1 MEFNYKNFPPTKNND
16 SKRIKSLQLLYYN
29 SHVIVRFYKKN
40 PHLFSLFMCYNKN
53 VWRLQK
59 IFVNFAGIFTMK
71 IIDEIINCTT
81 EGYPIDRISGSPE
94 DILFL
99 DIETTG
105 LSPKNSTIYL
115 IGCAYYKNG
124 TWNLKQFFADRR
136 GDEED
141 IVRAFILFAKDYKV
155 LMHFNGNR
163 FDIPFIQFKC
173 DRFHIENVL
182 DKLESI
188 DIYKRIAPYKNL
200 LGIPDCKQKT
210 VELFLG
216 IDRKDIYSGGELIK
230 VYKDFLIDP
239 DEEKYEVLL
248 LHNADD
254 VRGMFS
260 LLPALYYH
268 DFFRMIL
275 QQKVIIFKTD
285 SPVFPQVRTGFS
297 IDEVSDNEN
306 PDAVIDLPIRAM
318 KVQANYYNDIDGK
331 QKEEI
336 LMKVSLPDVLPSSI
350 GGSAD
355 GCFFKA
361 EGDSATIRIPLYEA
375 ELKYFYNNYKDYY
388 YLPSEDQAL
397 HKSVAQFV
405 DKTHRVQATAATCY
419 TRKPGQYLVQWDSV
433 FTPVFKKEYSDKT
446 LYFELTDKL
455 KQSRAAMSLYAVHVL
470 GHIIERA

>member
-1 MEFNYKNFPPTKNND
+1 
-16 SKRIKSLQLLYYN
+16 
-29 SHVIVRFYKKN
+29 
-40 PHLFSLFMCYNKN
+40 
-53 VWRLQK
+53 
-59 IFVNFAGIFTMK
+59 MK
-71 IIDEIINCTT
+71 IIDEVIGSFL
-81 EGYPIDRISGSPE
+81 EGYPLSRICKKPE
-94 DILFL
+94 DILFI

-115 IGCAYYKNG
+115 IGCAFFKDN
-124 TWNLKQFFADRR
+124 TWHLKQFFANER
-136 GDEED
+136 GDEEK
-141 IVRAFILFAKDYKV
+141 IVTAFITFARGYRV
-155 LMHFNGNR
+155 LLHFNGNR
-163 FDIPFIQFKC
+163 FDLPFIQFKC
-173 DRFHIENVL
+173 ERFHIDNP
-182 DKLESI
+182 LESMDSI

-210 VELFLG
+210 IELFLG

-230 VYKDFLIDP
+230 FYKDYLINP
-239 DEEKYEVLL
+239 SEKNYQLLL

-254 VRGMFS
+254 VRGMFG

-268 DFFRMIL
+268 DFFNMIMS
-275 QQKVIIFKTD
+275 QKVIIFKTD
-285 SPVFPQVRTGFS
+285 APEYPQVRTGFLV
-297 IDEVSDNEN
+297 DEGSENEN

-318 KVQANYYNDIDGK
+318 KVQANYYKDIDGK

-336 LMKVSLPDVLPSSI
+336 LMKVSLPDTLPSSI

-361 EGDSATIRIPLYEA
+361 EGDSATVRIPLIEA

-405 DKTHRVQATAATCY
+405 DKTHRVQATAANCY
-419 TRKPGQYLVQWDSV
+419 TRKPGQYLMQWDAV
-433 FTPVFKKEYSDKT
+433 FTPVFKESYNDKT

-470 GHIIERA
+470 AHIIERA